1 MDMAGSW
8 QDALAL
14 VRQVADLF
22 PPNVIELIDTLDA
35 LEQVDDLLESYS
47 DGVDKIED
55 KPFTSMEARENR
67 EPPFWISQLY
77 Q

>member
-1 MDMAGSW
+1 MAGSW

-47 DGVDKIED
+47 DGVHKIED
-55 KPFTSMEARENR
+55 KPFTSMETRENR
-67 EPPFWISQLY
+67 EPPFRISQLY